1 MIEKDTTNYN
11 LRNAREQWLDKLWYK
26 KIKLAKC
33 EEKQRRKQDNIM
45 FQRDQKGFYR
55 MLKEEEAHEG
65 EMLEMEKFV
74 EFWGGI
80 WEREGRTPSIPW
92 MEEIRRQSNEK
103 VNQVNVFS
111 ITFEKVKKEVAK
123 RERWAAPGID
133 GIQNYWWKKLEPT
146 QKVLT
151 KNIHKN

>member
-1 MIEKDTTNYN
+1 M
-11 LRNAREQWLDKLWYK
+11 K
-26 KIKLAKC
+26 KNGEGSKAISC
-33 EEKQRRKQDNIM
+33 FSETRRDSSERWRGADN
-45 FQRDQKGFYR
+45 D
-55 MLKEEEAHEG
+55 G

-123 RERWAAPGID
+123 RKRWTAPGID
-133 GIQNYWWKKLEPT
+133 GIQNYRWKKLEST

-151 KNIHKN
+151 KSIHKN